1 MDEKL
6 SQKGFEGMATGVRS
20 IVMTGDSREVP
31 HIMHVVNPT
40 TCETFEL
47 LLTMVGRKPL
57 CLRCRREGHFRRNCT
72 TPFCRGLRRDRSGDA
87 SEESLPVVGTAT
99 ECCHTAPDITA
110 VRATRH
116 NSSIGLLEG
125 IQHYRA
131 DWISPLH
138 G

>member
-1 MDEKL
+1 MANPVTIGGLGVTVAIDESL
-6 SQKGFEGMATGVRS
+6 FCWLGGEGAM
-20 IVMTGDSREVP
+20 
-31 HIMHVVNPT
+31 
-40 TCETFEL
+40 
-47 LLTMVGRKPL
+47 
-57 CLRCRREGHFRRNCT
+57 
-72 TPFCRGLRRDRSGDA
+72 GLRRDRSGDA
-87 SEESLPVVGTAT
+87 SEESLPVGGTAT